1 MEEIAG
7 NRLVWRHIQKELTL
21 VQMLEKFSIPQGL
34 NEEDRK
40 MMLDPLGYDAI
51 KDIDEIHLRNRR
63 KSDDPYIQ
71 AVMIDRSR
79 KKKADV
85 EEERLKEWENEDYK
99 RWKNNA
105 AERR

>member
-1 MEEIAG
+1 MEQEIAG
-7 NRLVWRHIQKELTL
+7 NRLVWRHIQKERALEQAL

-51 KDIDEIHLRNRR
+51 KDIDEIHQRNRR
-63 KSDDPYIQ
+63 MTDDPYIK
-71 AVMIDRSR
+71 ATSAKIAHHFPKID
-79 KKKADV
+79 D
-85 EEERLKEWENEDYK
+85 
-99 RWKNNA
+99 

>member
-1 MEEIAG
+1 MEIAG
-7 NRLVWRHIQKELTL
+7 NRLVWRHIQKERTLEQAL

-51 KDIDEIHLRNRR
+51 KDIDEIFSRNRR

-71 AVMIDRSR
+71 ATM
-79 KKKADV
+79 KNA
-85 EEERLKEWENEDYK
+85 DYK
-99 RWKNNA
+99 KWKNNT

>member
-7 NRLVWRHIQKELTL
+7 NRLVWRHIQKERALEQAL
-21 VQMLEKFSIPQGL
+21 VQMLEEFSIPQGL

-51 KDIDEIHLRNRR
+51 KDIDEIHQRNRR
-63 KSDDPYIQ
+63 KSDDPYIR
-71 AVMIDRSR
+71 ATI
-79 KKKADV
+79 
-85 EEERLKEWENEDYK
+85 ENADYK
-99 RWKNNA
+99 KWKNNT